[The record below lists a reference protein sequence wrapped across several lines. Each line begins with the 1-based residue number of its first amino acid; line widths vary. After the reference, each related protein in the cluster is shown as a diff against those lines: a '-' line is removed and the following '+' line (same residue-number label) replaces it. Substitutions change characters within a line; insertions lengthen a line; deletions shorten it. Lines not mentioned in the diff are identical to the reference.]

1 MSLNTIVGHSLQIN
15 KIKELLQKD
24 AFPQSAIFSGVEG
37 IGKKLIAFETL
48 KTLTGSEINIKV
60 IGTEKGATID
70 EIREFSSWLFRKPT
84 SGTGKGFIID
94 NADEMRREAANALLK
109 TLEEPPP
116 YGYIILITKN
126 ENALLPT
133 IKSRCKIFRFSRL
146 NNSNVAYVLEKQGL
160 EYNEKIL
167 KLCGGSPGTAIKLLQ
182 SQVPELM
189 EEFSQFLKTKNK
201 AQNFLKFSSNFANI
215 PREEMELFL
224 TALEN
229 LLLEKDSFF
238 QWIPLIRKAKNY
250 LKFFAKPQSVIEWMI
265 LSMLLKKERR

>member
-1 MSLNTIVGHSLQIN
+1 MSLNTIIGHSFQIN

-24 AFPQSAIFSGVEG
+24 AFPQSSIFSGVEG
-37 IGKKLIAFETL
+37 IGKKLIAFEIL
-48 KTLTGSEINIKV
+48 KTLTKSEMNVKV
-60 IGTEKGATID
+60 IGTEKGATIE
-70 EIREFSSWLFRKPT
+70 EIRESSSWLFTKPQ
-84 SGTGKGFIID
+84 SGTGKGLIID

-109 TLEEPPP
+109 TLEEPPS

-146 NNSNVAYVLEKQGL
+146 NNSNVAYILEKQGL

-167 KLCGGSPGTAIKLLQ
+167 KLCGGSPGIAIRLLE

-189 EEFSQFLKTKNK
+189 EEFSSFLKTKNK
-201 AQNFLKFSSNFANI
+201 AQNLLKFSSSFANI
-215 PREEMELFL
+215 SREEMELFL

-229 LLLEKDSFF
+229 LLLEKDAFF
-238 QWIPLIRKAKNY
+238 QWMPLIQKAKSY
-250 LKFFAKPQSVIEWMI
+250 LKFFAKPQSVIEWMV
-265 LSMLLKKERR
+265 LSTLFKKERR